1 MLKDGLVLIWELD
14 VNLELTLFFMDH
26 PVYTFIRD
34 ERVLRFSKKLMT
46 FQNNQKEIIQLTT
59 LSNFIFMI
67 VLFHKLVILTFK
79 NKDVSPCEIGLRSR
93 VHVSVN

>member
-34 ERVLRFSKKLMT
+34 ERVLRFSK
-46 FQNNQKEIIQLTT
+46 N
-59 LSNFIFMI
+59 
-67 VLFHKLVILTFK
+67 
-79 NKDVSPCEIGLRSR
+79 
-93 VHVSVN
+93 